1 LELGERQEQAATQ
14 VPQKAKR
21 TVGSMSL
28 LNKAAIKR
36 AALDLANAKFKER
49 NKTRMEM
56 GIAPLKAPPS
66 RVSGEFI
73 DKIETSLRV
82 ALSNLVNE
90 HKTGA
95 TL

>member
-14 VPQKAKR
+14 VPQKTKR
-21 TVGSMSL
+21 TAGSMSL